1 MSEGYEIQVEILSVV
16 KRQGFKINEIPIVFR
31 DRIEGES
38 KLGSKEVWGFVKK
51 LFTLTA
57 RVYMCMNLDARARAR
72 TILFENILCACL
84 TCAL

>member
-1 MSEGYEIQVEILSVV
+1 MSEGYEIQVEILSVGQ
-16 KRQGFKINEIPIVFR
+16 RQGFKINEIPIVFR

-57 RVYMCMNLDARARAR
+57 RMYMCMNLDS
-72 TILFENILCACL
+72 
-84 TCAL
+84 